1 MHKATD
7 VRLGRIVRLLMSHAT
22 VAVSGTKI
30 AEEIGTSRSEVWRL
44 IQQLRALGV
53 DVAGHLATGYQLRVV
68 PDLLLP
74 EMLAPSLKGT
84 VFGGSRAGSTNVSPL
99 GRRFPKGLK
108 PAFLQTEDG
117 TAEAVPY
124 PKPSHEDGTAE
135 QAAEKV
141 VEGAKSTPQA
151 LKRGHIFN
159 DLTARVN
166 SCPSQNPLESEFFRK
181 AVPYPKPSH
190 EDGTAEAAPYPK
202 PSHEAGGK
210 QIHHYYPKPS
220 HEGSARQIHHYYKI
234 ASTNSEAMR
243 CAAEG
248 APEGSV
254 FLAEEQLAGRGRGAH
269 SWHSARSA
277 GIYCSVILRP
287 AMPPSDALIFS
298 LAVGLAIRAAVMEI
312 APQLLVDLKW
322 PNDLLLG
329 GKKFCGVLT
338 EMNAEAT
345 RVRHLVVGVGINV
358 NQAKFPAELRE
369 IATSLRIET
378 GTEWSRVELCAAL
391 LKSLDREYRSFVED
405 AGARDAIPR
414 RFEENSSSVRGRRV
428 SIEENG
434 GLAGVTEGLDER
446 GFLRVRTAEGLRT
459 VVSGTV
465 RVIGNL

>member
-1 MHKATD
+1 
-7 VRLGRIVRLLMSHAT
+7 VRLGRIVRLLMDHAI
-22 VAVSGTKI
+22 VVVSGTKI

-44 IQQLRALGV
+44 IQQLRGLGV
-53 DVAGHLATGYQLRVV
+53 DVAGHPATGYRLRAV

-74 EMLAPSLKGT
+74 EMLSAALKGT
-84 VFGGSRAGSTNVSPL
+84 IFGGV
-99 GRRFPKGLK
+99 GRRRPQGLK
-108 PAFLQTEDG
+108 PASFQDPDG
-117 TAEAVPY
+117 TAEAVPF
-124 PKPSHEDGTAE
+124 PKPGREIS
-135 QAAEKV
+135 
-141 VEGAKSTPQA
+141 AK
-151 LKRGHIFN
+151 
-159 DLTARVN
+159 
-166 SCPSQNPLESEFFRK
+166 
-181 AVPYPKPSH
+181 
-190 EDGTAEAAPYPK
+190 
-202 PSHEAGGK
+202 
-210 QIHHYYPKPS
+210 
-220 HEGSARQIHHYYKI
+220 QIHHYYKI
-234 ASTNSEAMR
+234 GSTNLEAMR
-243 CAAEG
+243 AAMDG

-269 SWHSARSA
+269 NWHSARSA

-298 LAVGLAIRAAVMEI
+298 LAAGLAVRAATAEI
-312 APQLLVDLKW
+312 APQLSVDLKW

-329 GKKFCGVLT
+329 GKKFGGILT
-338 EMNAEAT
+338 EMNAEVT

-358 NQAKFPAELRE
+358 NQVKFPADLRE

-391 LKSLDREYRSFVED
+391 LKSLDREYRGLVED
-405 AGARDAIPR
+405 AGARAGILR
-414 RFEENSSSVRGRRV
+414 RFEASSSSVRGRNV

>member
-1 MHKATD
+1 
-7 VRLGRIVRLLMSHAT
+7 MSHAT
-22 VAVSGTKI
+22 VVVSGTKI
-30 AEEIGTSRSEVWRL
+30 AEDIGTSRSEVWRL

-53 DVAGHLATGYQLRVV
+53 DVAGHPATGYQLRAV

-84 VFGGSRAGSTNVSPL
+84 VFGGARAGSMNAFPL
-99 GRRFPKGLK
+99 GGRFPQGLK

-124 PKPSHEDGTAE
+124 PKPRHDDGTAEAVAYPKPRHEDGTAE
-135 QAAEKV
+135 
-141 VEGAKSTPQA
+141 
-151 LKRGHIFN
+151 
-159 DLTARVN
+159 
-166 SCPSQNPLESEFFRK
+166 

-190 EDGTAEAAPYPK
+190 EAGTAEAELYSK
-202 PSHEAGGK
+202 PRHEA
-210 QIHHYYPKPS
+210 
-220 HEGSARQIHHYYKI
+220 SAKQIHHYYKI

-269 SWHSARSA
+269 NWHSARSA

-345 RVRHLVVGVGINV
+345 RVRQLVVGIGINV

-369 IATSLRIET
+369 IATSLKIET

-405 AGARDAIPR
+405 AGAREAILR
-414 RFEENSSSVRGRRV
+414 RFEESSSSVRGSRV

-434 GLAGVTEGLDER
+434 GLTGVTEGLDER